1 MKTYKQNNNKTII
14 LLLIL
19 FAIGLGI
26 GYAVL
31 TEKLTIDSSVEYN
44 SMKWNVG
51 FVSATD
57 GGGSIT
63 TTPSISQDKKT
74 ITITCNLGTS
84 TKSETCIAKASIK
97 NDSTFNVVL
106 SSNPTISFDETYIKS
121 VETIWSSDLSVI
133 AANNQIDAGATK
145 EVQITIMTNALTEE
159 TLPTTPTDIEVKIT
173 MDFVEVGGQVTETVE
188 PITSNFDFGW
198 TAGTINSAGET
209 QANGKTLNNYY
220 TPITYFTKLDL
231 TLLEDNIM
239 FKIVEYDEEGTFIQ
253 SGSWQ
258 SKSATTWSPGGIE
271 TITIENKYV
280 RIAIADTTLNESDDY
295 TLTAADY
302 STRYSYVITT
312 PIKKIGQTL
321 TAMNTI
327 QLPNIKY
334 GEAGKG
340 FTITG
345 LTYSAID
352 NTYYA
357 GNYGK
362 VYTSDTV
369 VNNTIVHL
377 SSDLTTNLGEIE
389 LKNIYSDV
397 TEVQGVTVDTSDDS
411 LWFVSPGNA
420 KAYHITKD
428 GTGLGT
434 ISLSAPYAS
443 GIAYDSRTDTLWI
456 LDRTELMNIKKDGT
470 KLSSI
475 PLNINQVDQLYLDE
489 TNNDIY
495 ITAGAD
501 YNGENYVYK
510 VNLDTNKYVLY
521 YTLSDSY
528 SIEGIVI
535 KDNKMYIGNDGVYH
549 EAAIEKNII
558 QVYDLTK

>member
-1 MKTYKQNNNKTII
+1 
-14 LLLIL
+14 
-19 FAIGLGI
+19 
-26 GYAVL
+26 
-31 TEKLTIDSSVEYN
+31 
-44 SMKWNVG
+44 
-51 FVSATD
+51 
-57 GGGSIT
+57 
-63 TTPSISQDKKT
+63 
-74 ITITCNLGTS
+74 
-84 TKSETCIAKASIK
+84 
-97 NDSTFNVVL
+97 
-106 SSNPTISFDETYIKS
+106 
-121 VETIWSSDLSVI
+121 
-133 AANNQIDAGATK
+133 
-145 EVQITIMTNALTEE
+145 
-159 TLPTTPTDIEVKIT
+159 
-173 MDFVEVGGQVTETVE
+173 
-188 PITSNFDFGW
+188 
-198 TAGTINSAGET
+198 
-209 QANGKTLNNYY
+209 
-220 TPITYFTKLDL
+220 
-231 TLLEDNIM
+231 
-239 FKIVEYDEEGTFIQ
+239 
-253 SGSWQ
+253 
-258 SKSATTWSPGGIE
+258 
-271 TITIENKYV
+271 
-280 RIAIADTTLNESDDY
+280 
-295 TLTAADY
+295 
-302 STRYSYVITT
+302 
-312 PIKKIGQTL
+312 
-321 TAMNTI
+321 MNTI

-411 LWFVSPGNA
+411 LWFVSPGNK

-434 ISLSAPYAS
+434 ISLSASYAS